1 MLISGSVV
9 AVVLTGDEV
18 GDEVG
23 VLLCASGVLMQSLQ
37 MTLAGRLM
45 SAKLDSFQLT
55 FYSCASAR
63 SSRPRRHTLAAGGR
77 HR

>member
-1 MLISGSVV
+1 MLISGSVM

-18 GDEVG
+18 GDPTG
-23 VLLCASGVLMQSLQ
+23 MMLCASGVVMQSLQ

-55 FYSCASAR
+55 FYSCVAPAWTR
-63 SSRPRRHTLAAGGR
+63 APLTAID
-77 HR
+77 